1 MEEDEKILLIAEA
14 LLATEEEMKAL
25 LYVKPGDKVRSL
37 LDELEKRGLH
47 IVPIPA
53 RERDLI
59 SKRRIRSIRF
69 VSHPGT

>member
-1 MEEDEKILLIAEA
+1 MEEDEKIQLIAEA

-47 IVPIPA
+47 VVPIPA

-59 SKRRIRSIRF
+59 SKRRVESI
-69 VSHPGT
+69 

>member
-1 MEEDEKILLIAEA
+1 MEEDEKIQLIAEA

-59 SKRRIRSIRF
+59 SKRRVRAI
-69 VSHPGT
+69 

>member
-1 MEEDEKILLIAEA
+1 MEEDEKIQLIAEA

-25 LYVKPGDKVRSL
+25 LYVEPGDKVRSL

-59 SKRRIRSIRF
+59 SKRRIRSI
-69 VSHPGT
+69 

>member
-1 MEEDEKILLIAEA
+1 MEEEKIQLIAEA

-25 LYVKPGDKVRSL
+25 LYVKPGDKVKSL

-47 IVPIPA
+47 IVPIAA

-59 SKRRIRSIRF
+59 SKRRVQTI
-69 VSHPGT
+69 

>member
-1 MEEDEKILLIAEA
+1 MEEEEKIQLIAEA

-25 LYVKPGDKVRSL
+25 LYVKPGDKVKSL

-59 SKRRIRSIRF
+59 SKRRVQTI
-69 VSHPGT
+69 